1 MKVLLLGLGRANMAV
16 AKYLLEQGDE
26 VFLYEDNIE
35 MLSNAARTL
44 IGEGKIQ
51 MQRDNRYDLVVSSP
65 GFPPNKDI
73 IQKMNSRNIPV
84 IDEVEF
90 TYGQLKNP
98 KIIAITG
105 TNGKSTTASLISHIL
120 DTAHIDNFLGGN
132 IAPGTPF
139 SQTLFMKEFEYYV
152 LEISSFQLMRINRFH
167 PMVAVI
173 TNITADHLNWHKD
186 FDEYKAAKMRILFNQ
201 DESDFAVLNF
211 EDERVRNLA
220 KDSRAKVIFFGL
232 SAEHGVRLNNNFY
245 YYQEKLFP
253 IQNMPLPGRHN
264 LMNIAAAIAVLKILN
279 IHNEKIEEGVRSF
292 KSMPHRLE
300 DIGTIEGVRYIN
312 NSMCTNESAAIASF
326 VALQGAKIVIVGGK
340 QKGDTGQNYLSLLA
354 REAKA
359 CVILGEN
366 AHYIAGYFK
375 SKNFNKFSIA
385 EDMGDAIGKAQE
397 FAEPEDIILLNPGFA
412 SFDFYRN
419 FEEKGEAFRN
429 AAYRN

>member
-120 DTAHIDNFLGGN
+120 DTAHVDNFLGGN

-139 SQTLFMKEFEYYV
+139 SQTLFMKEF
-152 LEISSFQLMRINRFH
+152 
-167 PMVAVI
+167 
-173 TNITADHLNWHKD
+173 K
-186 FDEYKAAKMRILFNQ
+186 
-201 DESDFAVLNF
+201 
-211 EDERVRNLA
+211 
-220 KDSRAKVIFFGL
+220 
-232 SAEHGVRLNNNFY
+232 
-245 YYQEKLFP
+245 
-253 IQNMPLPGRHN
+253 
-264 LMNIAAAIAVLKILN
+264 
-279 IHNEKIEEGVRSF
+279 
-292 KSMPHRLE
+292 
-300 DIGTIEGVRYIN
+300 
-312 NSMCTNESAAIASF
+312 
-326 VALQGAKIVIVGGK
+326 
-340 QKGDTGQNYLSLLA
+340 
-354 REAKA
+354 
-359 CVILGEN
+359 
-366 AHYIAGYFK
+366 
-375 SKNFNKFSIA
+375 
-385 EDMGDAIGKAQE
+385 
-397 FAEPEDIILLNPGFA
+397 
-412 SFDFYRN
+412 
-419 FEEKGEAFRN
+419 
-429 AAYRN
+429 